1 MATGKCAQ
9 RGSVCFMKTK
19 GWLPG
24 QRPGA
29 GVDLR
34 PGAHEARCLPGALA
48 QPGCPRS
55 LAAAGSPRAARGP
68 QVQCG
73 FRPWSRMLGRRCT
86 VDLSA
91 SGFLL
96 STEEVDCHG
105 AQGRPGMLAH
115 GLFGRLP
122 LFASFP
128 SRSREAKAFE
138 NF

>member
-1 MATGKCAQ
+1 MCPKRQ
-9 RGSVCFMKTK
+9 RVFYENK
-19 GWLPG
+19 GVAPG
-24 QRPGA
+24 P
-29 GVDLR
+29 
-34 PGAHEARCLPGALA
+34 EARGWGEPQAWSSRSSLPARSPST

-73 FRPWSRMLGRRCT
+73 FIPWSRMLGRRCT

-96 STEEVDCHG
+96 SMEEVDCHG